1 MDAIGLYATI
11 FTILCVV
18 LVAGVRFKRITVRLA
33 SVVVLVLSYIGYGFI
48 EYSWG
53 IKNLGLIVCMG
64 SILFATIGI
73 PTIFVCL
80 ALEKWPS
87 KQYSKKE

>member
-11 FTILCVV
+11 FV
-18 LVAGVRFKRITVRLA
+18 LICIALIAGIRFKRITVRLA

-48 EYSWG
+48 EYQWG
-53 IKNLGLIVCMG
+53 IKSIGLIVCMG

-73 PTIFVCL
+73 PTILVSL